1 MKAHLPSRSYFQ
13 PWYLQANCRQVPLI
27 SSAGWSVHTSL
38 LPRWRQTL
46 WKARTLSSVPRT
58 MINEVRATT
67 SSLVKKL
74 PLRRSC
80 STRPTF
86 SQARLKMA
94 SRSSSWNSGEIE
106 LSYDTG
112 AVPSSGW
119 CSVQV
124 PSGGFGYCFGAR
136 LGDCMPIAPPCRSQD
151 HAAVDADHLAGD
163 EARFMRAQKPARRC
177 HLLGGTRPADGDDAG
192 DHFLD
197 VADVSPG
204 LGATQHR
211 RVDHARRDAV
221 DRDPVG
227 SQLEREGPGEADHAG
242 LRRDV
247 VRHARGAR
255 LRARR
260 RDRHH
265 PAPAGRHHVGS
276 RGLEAMER
284 PGQIDGDCALP
295 ALHRD
300 VREGIERVE
309 AGSGDHD
316 PDGSELRAH
325 LVESSVDGSAVG
337 DVDLHGDGG
346 GSGLAQ

>member
-1 MKAHLPSRSYFQ
+1 MKAHWPSRSYFQ

-136 LGDCMPIAPPCRSQD
+136 VGDCMPIVPPCRSQD
-151 HAAVDADHLAGD
+151 HTAVDANHLTG
-163 EARFMRAQKPARRC
+163 
-177 HLLGGTRPADGDDAG
+177 
-192 DHFLD
+192 D
-197 VADVSPG
+197 VARLLRAEESADRGNVFGSSGSPDGYPGGDLLDLPDVA
-204 LGATQHR
+204 GALCAARHG
-211 RVDHARRDAV
+211 RVDDARRDGV
-221 DRDPVG
+221 DRDAVG
-227 SQLEREGPGEADHAG
+227 RELEGERPREADHAR
-242 LRRDV
+242 LRGDV
-247 VRHARGAR
+247 VCHAHGAG

-260 RDRHH
+260 RDRDH
-265 PAPAGRHHVGS
+265 PTPTGREHVGNCGLQAVERS
-276 RGLEAMER
+276 RQVGGENAVPALDCDVGKGLE
-284 PGQIDGDCALP
+284 G
-295 ALHRD
+295 
-300 VREGIERVE
+300 VE
-309 AGSGDHD
+309 TGAGDHD
-316 PDGSELRAH
+316 LDGTELRAH
-325 LVESSVDGSAVG
+325 RVEGSVDGSPIG
-337 DVDLHGDGG
+337 DVDVHGHGG
-346 GSGLAQ
+346 SSGLA